1 MLEEASEHESD
12 LDLDK
17 EVKPIGGYCHD
28 REEMVEQMFRS
39 ISAKKLRAMLP
50 EILKVNTESCF

>member
-12 LDLDK
+12 LDLEK
-17 EVKPIGGYCHD
+17 EVRPIGGYCHD

-50 EILKVNTESCF
+50 NILKVRRRSY